1 VRLGK
6 PSPEEIDRY
15 NRLLVDNIEIFM
27 PKSLFIPGHFTIA
40 LWSFLWMKSLTI
52 DNWKLI

>member
-15 NRLLVDNIEIFM
+15 NRLLVDNIEVFM
-27 PKSLFIPGHFTIA
+27 PKSLFIPDHFTIA
-40 LWSFLWMKSLTI
+40 LWSFLWMKGLTI